1 MLNDAAGPHASRLA
15 DILGRAITEWAIL
28 GNPDELDFTDARVL
42 YTAAYALIRVGNA
55 VAEHSRQLELVYP
68 AYPWVFWVDLRNEL
82 ANETEINAGNIARTV
97 TRGLPDLIYAITGQS
112 LP

>member
-1 MLNDAAGPHASRLA
+1 MLNNAAEPHASQLA
-15 DILGRAITEWAIL
+15 NIPGQAITEWAIL
-28 GNPDELDFTDARVL
+28 GNPDRLDFTDARVL

-55 VAEHSRQLELVYP
+55 VADHSRQLELVYP

-82 ANETEINAGNIARTV
+82 AHEREINARKIARTV
-97 TRGLPDLIYAITGQS
+97 TRGLPNLIQAVTGQS

>member
-1 MLNDAAGPHASRLA
+1 MLNNAAEPHAGQLA
-15 DILGRAITEWAIL
+15 DILGQAITEWAIL
-28 GNPDELDFTDARVL
+28 GNPDELDFTDVRVL

-82 ANETEINAGNIARTV
+82 AHELEISAEKIARTV
-97 TRGLPDLIYAITGQS
+97 SRGLPDFIQAIIGQPPS
-112 LP
+112 